1 MGLLLGATALTG
13 SLWAGQI
20 STSIAVTA
28 GNPAAEGQIATVSS
42 VATTPIVVTTGK
54 KEEGGGK
61 GGGNGGGKG
70 GGEEE
75 EKKVTIKKILNVT
88 LHQVTNIAPGHEND
102 MSLRFYIINPQ
113 EMGQIFSSDKAILQ
127 LKVTDFFDETVV
139 FADGTARARDAL
151 VTLLPRGVPS
161 GTTKLALR
169 GDVQF
174 PKGVPEGT
182 VLTPENLETFLEVTQ
197 R

>member
-1 MGLLLGATALTG
+1 M
-13 SLWAGQI
+13 
-20 STSIAVTA
+20 
-28 GNPAAEGQIATVSS
+28 
-42 VATTPIVVTTGK
+42 VTTGNKEATVK
-54 KEEGGGK
+54 KL
-61 GGGNGGGKG
+61 
-70 GGEEE
+70 
-75 EKKVTIKKILNVT
+75 LNVT

-102 MSLRFYIINPQ
+102 MSLRFYILNPQ
-113 EMGQIFSSDKAILQ
+113 DMGQIFASDKAVLQ

-139 FADGTARARDAL
+139 FAKGTVRARDAL

-174 PKGVPEGT
+174 PQGVPEGT
-182 VLTPENLETFLEVTQ
+182 VLALENLETFLEVTQ

>member
-1 MGLLLGATALTG
+1 MRRIPAPLKKWLIVGLLLGATALTG

-20 STSIAVTA
+20 STSIEVTA
-28 GNPAAEGQIATVSS
+28 GNPAADGQIATVSS
-42 VATTPIVVTTGK
+42 VATTPTVVTTGK
-54 KEEGGGK
+54 KK
-61 GGGNGGGKG
+61 KD
-70 GGEEE
+70 EEE
-75 EKKVTIKKILNVT
+75 EATVKKILNVT

-113 EMGQIFSSDKAILQ
+113 EMGQIFGSDKAILQ
-127 LKVTDFFDETVV
+127 LKVTDFFDEAIV

-161 GTTKLALR
+161 GTTKLTVR
-169 GDVQF
+169 GDVQL
-174 PKGVPEGT
+174 PKGVPEGA
-182 VLTPENLETFLEVTQ
+182 VLAPENLETFLEVTQ

>member
-1 MGLLLGATALTG
+1 
-13 SLWAGQI
+13 
-20 STSIAVTA
+20 
-28 GNPAAEGQIATVSS
+28 
-42 VATTPIVVTTGK
+42 
-54 KEEGGGK
+54 
-61 GGGNGGGKG
+61 
-70 GGEEE
+70 
-75 EKKVTIKKILNVT
+75 
-88 LHQVTNIAPGHEND
+88 

-113 EMGQIFSSDKAILQ
+113 DMGQIFGSDKAILQ

-161 GTTKLALR
+161 GTTKLTLR

-182 VLTPENLETFLEVTQ
+182 VLAPENLETFLEVTQ

>member
-1 MGLLLGATALTG
+1 MIIGLVLGATALTG
-13 SLWAGQI
+13 SLWAGQT
-20 STSIAVTA
+20 STSIEVTA
-28 GNPAAEGQIATVSS
+28 GNPAAEGQIATVS
-42 VATTPIVVTTGK
+42 VVPTTPTVVTSGKGKGTGK
-54 KEEGGGK
+54 KEE
-61 GGGNGGGKG
+61 
-70 GGEEE
+70 EEAT
-75 EKKVTIKKILNVT
+75 VKKILNVT

-161 GTTKLALR
+161 STTKLTLR

-174 PKGVPEGT
+174 PGGVPEGT
-182 VLTPENLETFLEVTQ
+182 VFALGNLETFLEVTQ

>member
-28 GNPAAEGQIATVSS
+28 GNPAAKGQIATVSS

-88 LHQVTNIAPGHEND
+88 LHQVTNTAPGHEND

-174 PKGVPEGT
+174 PKSVPEGT